1 MYTTIITHIRLQCSG
16 HWQMVVIHLRKML
29 LSGFVPC
36 ITDQTTTLRE
46 YLTGQCCFHYIC
58 ISITEQ
64 HQYLMFFVFNSALKG
79 LDDTPQPKSKAGA
92 RWIVVKVRDL
102 NKTSTYIYCLCVCT
116 LIVVN
121 V

>member
-1 MYTTIITHIRLQCSG
+1 
-16 HWQMVVIHLRKML
+16 
-29 LSGFVPC
+29 
-36 ITDQTTTLRE
+36 
-46 YLTGQCCFHYIC
+46 
-58 ISITEQ
+58 
-64 HQYLMFFVFNSALKG
+64 MFLVFNSALKG

>member
-1 MYTTIITHIRLQCSG
+1 
-16 HWQMVVIHLRKML
+16 
-29 LSGFVPC
+29 
-36 ITDQTTTLRE
+36 
-46 YLTGQCCFHYIC
+46 
-58 ISITEQ
+58 
-64 HQYLMFFVFNSALKG
+64 MFLVFNSALKG

-102 NKTSTYIYCLCVCT
+102 NKTSTYIYILCVCT